1 MFLLMMFLVY
11 TIIMLDIIMI
21 NKETKHLF
29 VKRLA
34 YYSSRLSGR
43 EYVSVVL
50 RYNLPTNTP
59 YILGHVV
66 DRESDILVESFAVH
80 SLNISLVVYDCK
92 IDYVLLMIFLANLP
106 DVWFGIVI
114 MMHDGMIISVNI

>member
-1 MFLLMMFLVY
+1 MMFLVY
-11 TIIMLDIIMI
+11 AIIMLDIIVI

-106 DVWFGIVI
+106 DV
-114 MMHDGMIISVNI
+114 